1 MELKWL
7 ALVLVVLSLGAG
19 LCDGC
24 LEEERS
30 ALFQLKPFFEFIN
43 YKFQPNNFELN
54 PKKESSSNCCEWER
68 VECNPITGRVTHLFL
83 NYSGYNKM
91 DWYLNASLFLPFE
104 ELQSLSLIGNS
115 IAGCVVNQGFERLSL
130 KLDKLE
136 NLDLSVNYFN
146 DSILASLSELSSL
159 KSLNLAYN
167 IFTGSNPTNGIE
179 MLPKL
184 NNLETLDL
192 SRNHLGNNILSQLD
206 GFTSLKSLGLKH
218 CGLKGTLNIQ
228 ESNNNWM
235 NLKELYLGGNE
246 INSLGS
252 LFHGKEGMKLNKL
265 EVLSL
270 YDNLFNN
277 SIFPSLAVLSNL
289 KSLDLSYNQLE
300 GAIYTKD
307 LNALSNLEDLILS
320 GNEVNGFI
328 PSQGIRL
335 MNLKVVDLSR
345 NDFNNS
351 IMSSLATLSNLK
363 TLWID
368 IYQCNGL
375 IDMKDFYGFS
385 NLEELNMACNLD
397 ADAGCSFSLQSLG
410 LFPTLKTLSLQGFNI
425 NETTMPSYSHNE
437 FTSLKRLELSYC
449 KVNKNF
455 TRQEGLN
462 LRSLEELELH
472 ESSLPSN
479 FIQVFGPL
487 ISLKN
492 LTAHGIDGNNTPPM
506 NDFCELINLQ
516 ELDING
522 NNLRGSLP
530 MCFSNLT
537 SLKKLSLSYNQL
549 FENISVLKNL
559 TLLESLDL
567 SSNQFSGNIFALKS
581 LTLLESLDLSSNQF
595 SESISALKSLTLLE
609 SLDLSSNQF
618 SESISALKSLTLLE
632 SLDLSSNQ
640 FSGNISALKSLTL
653 LESLDLSSNQ
663 FSGNISALKSLTLLE
678 SLDLSSNQFSGNIS
692 ALQSLTLLESLDLSS
707 NQFSGNISA
716 LESLTSLQLLDISN
730 NKFHI
735 PSSLRPLFNLSKLKD
750 LNADNNN
757 IHADDHEM
765 SHSSA
770 PRFQL
775 STIKLSCC
783 GSGGSFPQFL
793 YHQSELWVVFLS
805 DIYFKVDRFP
815 FWLLENNTK
824 LVTLSLMNCSL
835 SGPFQVPSYV
845 HSALSYLDISN
856 NAFGGNIPV
865 KMGAHLPVLGYLNMS
880 KNYFNGSIP
889 SSFGDM
895 SSLEVLDLSNNQLSR
910 EIPEHMTMGCSLL
923 QVLAL
928 SNNKLQ
934 GSIFSGN
941 FNLTNFSTLELNGN
955 NFTGMIPNVLANCS
969 YLYILDLSNNSIFGE
984 VPSWIWNMSELAAL
998 DVSRNQ
1004 LFGRLPQWRGYASN
1018 LEQVAMADNQL
1029 EGSIP
1034 RAICSL
1040 NFKLQFLDLSMNS
1053 LSGTLPSCFKP
1064 VSVREVH
1071 LFKNKLQGAL
1081 PNAFH
1086 DSSSLVTLDLS
1097 YNHLKGNIPNWVS
1110 NLSKLSYLLLR
1121 RNHFEGEI
1129 PIQLCKLDRLS
1140 LIDLSQN
1147 NLSGGIPSCLK
1158 VFALNYAPEQ
1168 YIWHQTIYYGM
1179 NSSVSIEVSIEY
1191 TVKSRS
1197 YNYKRRMLQY
1207 MSGIDLSCN
1216 KLTGEISFETKNIK
1230 KIFTLNLSHNSLTG
1244 PVPQAFSNLMDME
1257 SLDLSYNN
1265 LTGNIPAEF
1274 AVLHFL
1280 EYFNVSHNNLSGK
1293 TPERIGQLGAFD
1305 ESNYVGNPF
1314 LCGSLVGKNCSPVE
1328 TPLTPKASAGNKEDH
1343 GFIDMDAFYASFFAC
1358 YVMVLLCIAAVLY
1371 INPYWRQAWFYH
1383 IHMAVDSCYYFV
1395 IDNFPRSFFSGNM

>member
-1 MELKWL
+1 
-7 ALVLVVLSLGAG
+7 
-19 LCDGC
+19 
-24 LEEERS
+24 
-30 ALFQLKPFFEFIN
+30 
-43 YKFQPNNFELN
+43 
-54 PKKESSSNCCEWER
+54 
-68 VECNPITGRVTHLFL
+68 
-83 NYSGYNKM
+83 
-91 DWYLNASLFLPFE
+91 
-104 ELQSLSLIGNS
+104 
-115 IAGCVVNQGFERLSL
+115 
-130 KLDKLE
+130 
-136 NLDLSVNYFN
+136 
-146 DSILASLSELSSL
+146 
-159 KSLNLAYN
+159 
-167 IFTGSNPTNGIE
+167 

-335 MNLKVVDLSR
+335 MNLKVVDLSG

-397 ADAGCSFSLQSLG
+397 ADADAGCSFSLQSLG

-425 NETTMPSYSHNE
+425 NETTMPSYSHNAE

-537 SLKKLSLSYNQL
+537 SLKTLSLSYNQL
-549 FENISVLKNL
+549 FENISVLKNLTLLESLDLSSNQFSGNIFALKSLTLLESLDLSSNQFSESISALKSLTLLESLDLSSNQFSESISALSISALKSL

-640 FSGNISALKSLTL
+640 FSGNISTLKSLTL

-941 FNLTNFSTLELNGN
+941 FILTRLVVLELNGN

-969 YLYILDLSNNSIFGE
+969 DLYILDLSNNSIFGE

-1018 LEQVAMADNQL
+1018 LEQ
-1029 EGSIP
+1029 
-1034 RAICSL
+1034 
-1040 NFKLQFLDLSMNS
+1040 
-1053 LSGTLPSCFKP
+1053 P

-1280 EYFNVSHNNLSGK
+1280 EYFNVSYNNLSGK

>member
-1 MELKWL
+1 MEMELKWL
-7 ALVLVVLSLGAG
+7 AMVLVVLSLGAG

-24 LEEERS
+24 LEEERF
-30 ALFQLKPFFEFIN
+30 ALFQLKPFFEFID
-43 YKFQPNNFELN
+43 YKFQDLDYGSRPE
-54 PKKESSSNCCEWER
+54 KESSSNCCEWER
-68 VECNPITGRVTHLFL
+68 VECNPISGRVTHLFL
-83 NYSGYNKM
+83 NYSSNMKR

-104 ELQSLSLIGNS
+104 KLQNLSLSGNFITGC
-115 IAGCVVNQGFERLSL
+115 IANQGFERLSS

-136 NLDLSVNYFN
+136 NLDLSDNHFN
-146 DSILASLSELSSL
+146 NSILASLSELSSL
-159 KSLNLAYN
+159 KSLNLAKKE
-167 IFTGSNPTNGIE
+167 FTRSNPTNGIE
-179 MLPKL
+179 MLSKL

-192 SRNHLGNNILSQLD
+192 SFNHLGNKILSQLD
-206 GFTSLKSLGLKH
+206 GFASLKSLCLKD
-218 CGLKGTLNIQ
+218 CGLKGTLDIQ

-235 NLKELYLGGNE
+235 NLKELYLEGNE
-246 INSLGS
+246 IKSLGS
-252 LFHGKEGMKLNKL
+252 LFHEKEGMKFNKL

-270 YDNLFNN
+270 SWNLFNN
-277 SIFPSLAVLSNL
+277 SVFSSLVELSNL
-289 KSLDLSYNQLE
+289 KLLDLSFNKLK

-307 LNALSNLEDLILS
+307 LNALRNLEELILS

-328 PSQGIRL
+328 PSQGLRL
-335 MNLKVVDLSR
+335 MNLKHLVLSG
-345 NDFNNS
+345 NGFNNS
-351 IMSSLATLSNLK
+351 ILSSLATLPNLK
-363 TLWID
+363 TLGIS
-368 IYQCNGL
+368 ICQCNGL
-375 IDMKDFYGFS
+375 RDLYGFS
-385 NLEELNMACNLD
+385 NLEELTMTGSTV
-397 ADAGCSFSLQSLG
+397 AGNDCSFSLQSLR
-410 LFPTLKTLSLQGFNI
+410 LFPILKTLSLQGFNI
-425 NETTMPSYSHNE
+425 NETTMASYSRNTD
-437 FTSLKRLELSYC
+437 FTSLKRLELWDC
-449 KVNKNF
+449 KINKNL
-455 TRQEGLN
+455 TQQEGLN
-462 LRSLEELELH
+462 LRSLEELELSY
-472 ESSLPSN
+472 SSLPSN

-487 ISLKN
+487 ISLKK
-492 LTAHGIDGNNTPPM
+492 LIAYGINGNNSPPM
-506 NDFCELINLQ
+506 HDVCELTNLQ

-522 NNLRGSLP
+522 CNLKGSLP

-537 SLKKLSLSYNQL
+537 SLKMLS
-549 FENISVLKNL
+549 
-559 TLLESLDL
+559 L
-567 SSNQFSGNIFALKS
+567 SSNQFSGNISILKS
-581 LTLLESLDLSSNQF
+581 L
-595 SESISALKSLTLLE
+595 K
-609 SLDLSSNQF
+609 
-618 SESISALKSLTLLE
+618 LLE

-640 FSGNISALKSLTL
+640 FSGNISALESLTL
-653 LESLDLSSNQ
+653 LASLDLSCNQFSGNISAIQSLTLLASLDLSSNQ
-663 FSGNISALKSLTLLE
+663 FSGNIST
-678 SLDLSSNQFSGNIS
+678 
-692 ALQSLTLLESLDLSS
+692 LQSLTLLESLDLSS

-716 LESLTSLQLLDISN
+716 LESLTSLQSLAVSN

-735 PSSLRPLFNLSKLKD
+735 PSSLRPLFNLSKLNY
-750 LNADNNN
+750 LHADNNT

-775 STIKLSCC
+775 SSISLSCC
-783 GSGGSFPQFL
+783 GSGGSFPKFL
-793 YHQSELWVVFLS
+793 YHQSELQHVDIS
-805 DIYFKVDRFP
+805 NIYFKVDRFP
-815 FWLLENNTK
+815 FWLLENNMM
-824 LVTLSLMNCSL
+824 LVTLNLVNCSL
-835 SGPFQVPSYV
+835 SGPFQVPSRVY
-845 HSALSYLDISN
+845 SALSYLDISN

-865 KMGAHLPVLGYLNMS
+865 RIGAHLPFLDYLNMS
-880 KNYFNGSIP
+880 KICFNGSIP

-895 SSLEVLDLSNNQLSR
+895 NSLQILDLSNNQLPG
-910 EIPEHMTMGCSLL
+910 EIPEHMAMGCSSLEFL
-923 QVLAL
+923 GL

-941 FNLTNFSTLELNGN
+941 FNLTSLTELELNGN

-969 YLYILDLSNNSIFGE
+969 HLYILDLSNNYICGQ
-984 VPSWIWNMSELAAL
+984 VPSWIWNMSQLAAL

-1004 LFGRLPQWRGYASN
+1004 LFGRLPQWRGSASN

-1040 NFKLQFLDLSMNS
+1040 NLKLQLLDLSMNS

-1064 VSVREVH
+1064 VSVKEVH

-1110 NLSKLSYLLLR
+1110 NLSKLSYLLLK

-1147 NLSGGIPSCLK
+1147 GPSGDIPSCLK
-1158 VFALNYAPEQ
+1158 ISALNYVTEQ
-1168 YIWHQTIYYGM
+1168 YIPHYIIY
-1179 NSSVSIEVSIEY
+1179 SSKKSPRSIEVPVEY

-1197 YNYKRRMLQY
+1197 YNYKKRMLQY

-1216 KLTGEISFETKNIK
+1216 KLTGEISFETKNIMK
-1230 KIFTLNLSHNSLTG
+1230 LFTLNLSHNSLTG
-1244 PVPQAFSNLMDME
+1244 AVPRAFSNLMDIE

-1280 EYFNVSHNNLSGK
+1280 EYFNVSYNNLSGK

-1305 ESNYVGNPF
+1305 ESNYIGNPF
-1314 LCGSLVGKNCSPVE
+1314 LCGSLVGKNCSMVT
-1328 TPLTPKASAGNKEDH
+1328 TPLTPKASSGIKEDH

-1371 INPYWRQAWFYH
+1371 INPYWRQTWFYYMQ
-1383 IHMAVDSCYYFV
+1383 MAVDSCYYFV
-1395 IDNFPRSFFSGNM
+1395 VDNFPINFCSGNM

>member
-136 NLDLSVNYFN
+136 NLDLSENYFN

-167 IFTGSNPTNGIE
+167 IFTGSNPTN
-179 MLPKL
+179 
-184 NNLETLDL
+184 
-192 SRNHLGNNILSQLD
+192 
-206 GFTSLKSLGLKH
+206 
-218 CGLKGTLNIQ
+218 

-397 ADAGCSFSLQSLG
+397 ADADADAGCSFSLQSLG

-549 FENISVLKNL
+549 FENIS
-559 TLLESLDL
+559 
-567 SSNQFSGNIFALKS
+567 FSGNIF
-581 LTLLESLDLSSNQF
+581 
-595 SESISALKSLTLLE
+595 ALKSLTLLE

-653 LESLDLSSNQ
+653 LESLDLSSSQ

-678 SLDLSSNQFSGNIS
+678 SLDLSSNH
-692 ALQSLTLLESLDLSS
+692 LTLLESLDLSS

-1110 NLSKLSYLLLR
+1110 HLSKLSYLLLR

-1230 KIFTLNLSHNSLTG
+1230 KIFILNLSHNSLTG

-1280 EYFNVSHNNLSGK
+1280 EYFNVSYNNLSGK

-1343 GFIDMDAFYASFFAC
+1343 GFIDMDAFYASFFAS
-1358 YVMVLLCIAAVLY
+1358 VLY

>member
-43 YKFQPNNFELN
+43 YKFQPYNFELN

-83 NYSGYNKM
+83 NFSGSNKM

-104 ELQSLSLIGNS
+104 ELQNLSLIGNS
-115 IAGCVVNQGFERLSL
+115 IAGCVANQGFERLSL

-136 NLDLSVNYFN
+136 NLDLSANYFN

-192 SRNHLGNNILSQLD
+192 SRNRLGNNILSQLD
-206 GFTSLKSLGLKH
+206 
-218 CGLKGTLNIQ
+218 
-228 ESNNNWM
+228 
-235 NLKELYLGGNE
+235 
-246 INSLGS
+246 
-252 LFHGKEGMKLNKL
+252 GKEGMKLNKL

-328 PSQGIRL
+328 PSQ
-335 MNLKVVDLSR
+335 
-345 NDFNNS
+345 
-351 IMSSLATLSNLK
+351 
-363 TLWID
+363 
-368 IYQCNGL
+368 
-375 IDMKDFYGFS
+375 DFYGFS

-425 NETTMPSYSHNE
+425 NETRMASYSHN
-437 FTSLKRLELSYC
+437 K
-449 KVNKNF
+449 
-455 TRQEGLN
+455 GLN

-487 ISLKN
+487 ISLKI

-516 ELDING
+516 ELDIKG

-549 FENISVLKNL
+549 FENISVLKSLTLLESLDLSFNQFFGNISALKSL

-581 LTLLESLDLSSNQF
+581 LALLESLDLSSNQF
-595 SESISALKSLTLLE
+595 SENISALKSLTLLE
-609 SLDLSSNQF
+609 SLDLSSNQ
-618 SESISALKSLTLLE
+618 L
-632 SLDLSSNQ
+632 
-640 FSGNISALKSLTL
+640 SGNISALKSLTL

-663 FSGNISALKSLTLLE
+663 FSGNISALKSLALLE

-716 LESLTSLQLLDISN
+716 LESLTSLQWLDISN

-750 LNADNNN
+750 LNANNNN

-775 STIKLSCC
+775 STIELSCC

-824 LVTLSLMNCSL
+824 LATLSLMNCSL

-895 SSLEVLDLSNNQLSR
+895 SSLEVLDLSNNQLSG
-910 EIPEHMTMGCSLL
+910 EIPEHMAIGCSLL

-934 GSIFSGN
+934 GSIFVGN

-969 YLYILDLSNNSIFGE
+969 YLYILDLSNNSIYGE

-1158 VFALNYAPEQ
+1158 VFALNYVPEQ
-1168 YIWHQTIYYGM
+1168 YIWHETIYYGM
-1179 NSSVSIEVSIEY
+1179 NSSVSIEVPIEY

-1244 PVPQAFSNLMDME
+1244 PVPQAFSNLMEME

-1280 EYFNVSHNNLSGK
+1280 EYFNVSYNNLSGK
-1293 TPERIGQLGAFD
+1293 TPERIGQLAAFD

-1328 TPLTPKASAGNKEDH
+1328 TPFTPKASAGNKDH

-1371 INPYWRQAWFYH
+1371 INPYWRQAWFYY

-1395 IDNFPRSFFSGNM
+1395 IDNFPRSFCSGNM